1 VKAFEATVVAA
12 GAIYLVVLG
21 WAMQSLSYDIWGAL
35 VVTPVLALIS
45 IPLINRAFADDLAPL
60 RPWVWAGLAL
70 KFVGAIAGYFVRFDV
85 YGGSADAGRYHAA
98 GKMIAGQFRD
108 GTIGILGLIPTSTGT
123 PFIEEFTGLVYAV
136 TGTSRMGGFMVFAWM
151 SFWGLV
157 FFVKAAHH
165 AIGDLATRRY
175 AIAVFFFPSLV
186 YWGSSIG
193 KEAFVGLCLGV
204 SAYGASLVLTRRGS
218 AVRGFVLLAIG
229 LVGTGYVRP
238 HFAAI
243 WAGAVLIALVARVVL
258 DSARRSDR
266 STDERRRSQ
275 LGTVVLLAVAGIGF
289 VIVAQ
294 ITLSFLDPANDAADE
309 VAEEEVTDR
318 LSSIFDRVEDRTN
331 TGGSSFTPISIN
343 GPQDWPLA
351 AFRTLTRPF
360 LFEVTNLQS
369 ALPAIEMTALLLVG
383 VVSWRRLAHAPR
395 LMLTTP
401 YLVFAALC
409 VVTFGVAF
417 ASIGNLGILTRQR
430 SLVLPLLLVFWCL
443 PPIVFASERARAEI
457 DARTGRPRPRLR
469 SSERTPTDDATPHPR
484 ALTARGHR

>member
-1 VKAFEATVVAA
+1 VKVYEAAVVASGVA
-12 GAIYLVVLG
+12 YLVVLG

-45 IPLINRAFADDLAPL
+45 IPLINRAFTDELAPL
-60 RPWVWAGLAL
+60 RRWVWAGLAM

-85 YGGSADAGRYHAA
+85 YGGSADAGRYHNA
-98 GKMIAGQFRD
+98 GKLIAAQFRD
-108 GTIGILGLIPTSTGT
+108 GTIGVFGLVPSGTGTQFLEQLTGLIYVTS
-123 PFIEEFTGLVYAV
+123 
-136 TGTSRMGGFMVFAWM
+136 GTSRMGGFIVFTWM
-151 SFWGLV
+151 SFWGLA
-157 FFVKAAHH
+157 FCVKAAHH
-165 AIGDLATRRY
+165 AIGDFATRRY
-175 AIAVFFFPSLV
+175 AITVLFFPSLV

-193 KEAFVGLCLGV
+193 KEAFVGLCLGI
-204 SAYGASLVLTRRGS
+204 SAYGASLVLTRRGGG
-218 AVRGFVLLAIG
+218 VRGFVLLAVG
-229 LVGTGYVRP
+229 LVGAAYVRP

-258 DSARRSDR
+258 DMMRRSDR
-266 STDERRRSQ
+266 GTDERRRSQ
-275 LGTVVLLAVAGIGF
+275 VGTVLLLAVAGIGF

-294 ITLSFLDPANDAADE
+294 ITLSYLDPADDNSDE
-309 VAEEEVTDR
+309 VVGEEVVTDR
-318 LSSIFDRVEDRTN
+318 LSDIFDEVEDRT
-331 TGGSSFTPISIN
+331 TQGGSSFDPISID

-351 AFRTLTRPF
+351 AFRTLTRPL

-383 VVSWRRLAHAPR
+383 VVSWRRLAHAPK

-409 VVTFGVAF
+409 VITFGVAF

-443 PPIVFASERARAEI
+443 PPIVFASERAKAEL
-457 DARTGRPRPRLR
+457 DARTGAR
-469 SSERTPTDDATPHPR
+469 DR
-484 ALTARGHR
+484 ALDEAARRRPTPLPSRGH